1 MKEWWGSCEIFPV
14 SVIQHPLMLASQKL
28 CAKKINKKKISISH
42 WIDFDINY
50 RRGKK
55 KITEIPWV
63 FFFCW
68 KPWSA
73 LHYVGAAL
81 GLLEE
86 WLRAVGELTSL
97 LYVTA
102 RPAVLMPLS
111 VPGAPLLSGLSRCF
125 QLFLG
130 ETPDEGHRKF
140 SASCFCSALVENPE
154 SFKKQVGVTAER
166 SIITSFFMMS
176 VIWFYNIELFNIFH
190 NWIFKNMKCY
200 DFLDI

>member
-1 MKEWWGSCEIFPV
+1 
-14 SVIQHPLMLASQKL
+14 
-28 CAKKINKKKISISH
+28 
-42 WIDFDINY
+42 
-50 RRGKK
+50 
-55 KITEIPWV
+55 
-63 FFFCW
+63 
-68 KPWSA
+68 
-73 LHYVGAAL
+73 
-81 GLLEE
+81 
-86 WLRAVGELTSL
+86 
-97 LYVTA
+97 
-102 RPAVLMPLS
+102 MPLS

-176 VIWFYNIELFNIFH
+176 VIWFYNIELFNILH

-200 DFLDI
+200 DFLDILNCTFSAILIAVFKRELSSTPAGGAIIACAIP